1 MQEAGQTQRDD
12 GTQIWQQKQSGPQGA
27 AATYAMSMDMYGQVS
42 NNAAALPPHNVGG
55 MIGMYPMEVQDYAA
69 AQHPASYQQIYHY
82 ANQQTALYPNNHDI
96 YPNSG
101 MAYAAI
107 PAAYNTAQYST
118 PYAQP
123 PPMPMKNG
131 QQQPTFANMA
141 HSHANNYAPTMHPQ
155 QAASAGYYITPYV
168 QQASVGSVSGVNG
181 GMVSQQP
188 QQLQNQL
195 NSTAPILKDHTKKTA
210 ASMFD
215 NGMENYT
222 ASWVSSTS
230 SIPPDMKISPDHVST
245 SDNCTPSIDYG
256 SHWNSQQVTHIG
268 PPQMIQQQSSVD
280 EFPVGASANR
290 GYSPPSANIKIV
302 QQQMG
307 QLNMGP
313 PSQGNIQQ
321 KRNNDDRFSR
331 QSNNGLQNQHDRKGR
346 PLNAHMPVNTANQ
359 SYTPLYGKA
368 GYQNNNNNNKSS
380 DKGVNQ
386 IESTTWADMVKK
398 SGNCSMGETRQIIRP
413 NNEEQNYTGRRSHNG
428 FQSQNKNNNSN
439 SMNVNGPSTFSYGS
453 NYQNA
458 GQNHVNYCSQSEISP
473 NKVLMDGS
481 GSYNANSLTFP
492 TRIAA
497 YATLPKNAQVIQ
509 PRQMS
514 VSAQYG
520 PNSSSN
526 NQFSRFTNGIEAIPQ
541 PFYVSR
547 AGFPP
552 NGFLMNQQ
560 QLPQDEK
567 FKNTWLDQSQVP
579 LKQIATEQWSVPY
592 VAAHNQS
599 MMLCRNA
606 KSVGTKS
613 CACPH
618 SGSLLMT
625 AMQLTNQNHM
635 FGPHVR
641 KYGQPLKNKRRSGK
655 AEDTRQ
661 SPKTEVVETAEETV
675 LKTPNNDK
683 ESDTS
688 GVEENGNGSPSSD
701 QPSDIEMCKNGKTD
715 EITVPSKETE
725 PQVAT
730 SG

>member
-1 MQEAGQTQRDD
+1 MQDAGQTQRDD
-12 GTQIWQQKQSGPQGA
+12 GTQIWQQKQSGPQGG
-27 AATYAMSMDMYGQVS
+27 AATYTMSMDMYGQVS

-69 AQHPASYQQIYHY
+69 AQHPASYQHIYHY

-96 YPNSG
+96 YPNNG
-101 MAYAAI
+101 MAYATI

-155 QAASAGYYITPYV
+155 QAASTGYYINPYL
-168 QQASVGSVSGVNG
+168 QQGVGNVSGVNG
-181 GMVSQQP
+181 AMVSQQP
-188 QQLQNQL
+188 QQLPHQL
-195 NSTAPILKDHTKKTA
+195 NSNAPVLKDHTKKTA

-215 NGMENYT
+215 NGLENYT

-268 PPQMIQQQSSVD
+268 PPQLIQQQSSVD

-302 QQQMG
+302 QQQMT

-313 PSQGNIQQ
+313 PPQGNLQQ
-321 KRNNDDRFSR
+321 KRHNDDRFSR
-331 QSNNGLQNQHDRKGR
+331 QSNNGLHNQQDRKGR
-346 PLNAHMPVNTANQ
+346 PLNAHMPVNTGNQ
-359 SYTPLYGKA
+359 SYTPLYSKA
-368 GYQNNNNNNKSS
+368 GYQNNNNNKGS
-380 DKGVNQ
+380 DKGANQ

-413 NNEEQNYTGRRSHNG
+413 NNEEQNYTGRQRSHNG
-428 FQSQNKNNNSN
+428 FQSQNKNNNSS
-439 SMNVNGPSTFSYGS
+439 SM
-453 NYQNA
+453 
-458 GQNHVNYCSQSEISP
+458 
-473 NKVLMDGS
+473 
-481 GSYNANSLTFP
+481 
-492 TRIAA
+492 
-497 YATLPKNAQVIQ
+497 
-509 PRQMS
+509 
-514 VSAQYG
+514 
-520 PNSSSN
+520 
-526 NQFSRFTNGIEAIPQ
+526 AIPQ

-547 AGFPP
+547 AGFAPS
-552 NGFLMNQQ
+552 GFLMNQQ

-641 KYGQPLKNKRRSGK
+641 KYGQPQKNKRRSVK

-661 SPKTEVVETAEETV
+661 SPKAEVVEIAEETV
-675 LKTPNNDK
+675 MKTPNNDK

-688 GVEENGNGSPSSD
+688 GVEENGNGSGSSD
-701 QPSDIEMCKNGKTD
+701 QPSDNEVGKNGKTD
-715 EITVPSKETE
+715 EIIAPSKETE
-725 PQVAT
+725 SQVAT